1 MRSLTTSVLSLGL
14 ALPLSLTTSPAMA
27 QCVQTGSNVSCTGTD
42 NNGFGDGSALTDGL
56 TITVSGTGEVTDAAA
71 SASGPVFDLRDDVSL
86 SFASGTL
93 VRSNKPGNHLISA
106 GNTLDFSNSS
116 SNTRTSGVAAK
127 GVVAGDVATIR
138 NTGSFGTTGASST
151 LFDLGVGASVT
162 NFVGGTLETTGAAAR
177 GIVSGSGLTLSN
189 AGRFRT
195 TGVVSTLVKTGDNY
209 DITNSGTMST
219 LNDNANVVEALTGSG
234 IIRNET
240 GGTIKSDGND
250 ASALYLREGGV
261 KNAVG
266 AEILATGADS
276 DGIQGIDA
284 VEVHNEGTIKGTG
297 GDADGID
304 VGDFSEVENLG
315 TIVGTAAGIRAEDDV
330 LITNSG
336 SGIIRAQGD
345 GLLVDRD
352 AKIYNA
358 GTIHSM
364 GGYGTMP
371 NDGVDMKGGLLTNE
385 TGAQI
390 WSTTAAGVRA
400 DNEAGTVEIRNRG
413 VIEGVTGIAA
423 RPVSGGVTIHNYGT
437 IQGTGGLF
445 LDLGNGNDV
454 FTQYA
459 GANLIGAASFGR
471 GDDTMTLDG
480 IHTGALAG
488 NAVLDGGDGFDT
500 FTFSFYAIADLV
512 GLSFD
517 NNIWDFSFDNGNQS
531 LTARLTDWEDFWIGG
546 QSYSNLELESFLPG
560 DPGTP
565 AVPLPAGLVLML
577 SGLGG
582 LGVMRR
588 LRR

>member
-1 MRSLTTSVLSLGL
+1 MRSLTTSVLVLGL

-27 QCVQTGSNVSCTGTD
+27 QCVQTGANVSCTGTD

-56 TITVSGTGEVTDAAA
+56 TITVTGTGAVTDAATLNA
-71 SASGPVFDLRDDVSL
+71 DPVFDLRDSVTL

-106 GNTLDFSNSS
+106 RHNLDFSNSS

-195 TGVVSTLVKTGDNY
+195 TGVVSTLVRTGDNY

-250 ASALYLREGGV
+250 ASALYLRAGVV

-315 TIVGTAAGIRAEDDV
+315 TIVGTAAGIRAENDV

-352 AKIYNA
+352 AEIYNA

-364 GGYGTMP
+364 GGYRTMP
-371 NDGVDMKGGLLTNE
+371 NDGVDMKGGFLTNE

-517 NNIWDFSFDNGNQS
+517 NDIWDFSFDNGNQS